1 MHKITY
7 DQINETL
14 YTEVL
19 PNGLTVYLLPKA
31 GYHKT
36 YGLFSTNYG
45 SLDNRFVPLGESEP
59 VTVPDGIAHFLE
71 HKLFEKEAGDVFQ
84 VFGKQGASANAFT
97 SFTKTSYLFSAT
109 DQIRLN
115 LETLLDFVQEPYFTK
130 ESVEKEK
137 GIIGQ
142 EIGMYQDDPY
152 FLQFSGL
159 LAQMYPDHPL
169 AVDILGTVE
178 TIDKIT
184 SEDLYLCY
192 RTFYQPSN
200 MKLLVVGNIDP
211 EETMDWIKANQA
223 GKEFPEATPIRR
235 EFPEESLANLQRTG
249 SRKLPLSRSKGALGI
264 KGLMGDLPKDSRELL
279 RFRYS
284 INLLLA
290 LLFGNTSGNYLR
302 LYDEGVIDDSFGFEY
317 DLDREFSFAAF
328 FGDSDAPE
336 VMIEA
341 VQQILLHFATDPEVN
356 EANLALLKK
365 KMLGKYFQSLNS
377 LEYIANQFTQSL
389 FGELTVFDV
398 PEVIASVT
406 LADVLAAGKVLINQ
420 DAFVTYYLY
429 PEEEN

>member
-19 PNGLTVYLLPKA
+19 PNGLSVYLLPKA

-45 SLDNRFVPLGESEP
+45 SLDNRFVPLGASEP

-184 SEDLYLCY
+184 PEDLYLCY

-211 EETMDWIKANQA
+211 EETMEWIKTNQA
-223 GKEFPEATPIRR
+223 DKDFPKATPIHR
-235 EFPEESLANLQRTG
+235 EFPEESLANIQRTG

-264 KGLMGDLPKDSRELL
+264 KGLVKDLPKESRELL

-290 LLFGNTSGNYLR
+290 LLFGNTSRNYLR

-336 VMIEA
+336 TMLAA
-341 VQQILLHFATDPEVN
+341 VQQILLNYDTDPEVN

-389 FGELTVFDV
+389 FGDLTVFDV

-406 LADVLAAGKVLINQ
+406 LADVLAAGKVLIKKE
-420 DAFVTYYLY
+420 AFTTYYLY

>member
-1 MHKITY
+1 
-7 DQINETL
+7 
-14 YTEVL
+14 
-19 PNGLTVYLLPKA
+19 
-31 GYHKT
+31 
-36 YGLFSTNYG
+36 
-45 SLDNRFVPLGESEP
+45 
-59 VTVPDGIAHFLE
+59 
-71 HKLFEKEAGDVFQ
+71 
-84 VFGKQGASANAFT
+84 
-97 SFTKTSYLFSAT
+97 
-109 DQIRLN
+109 
-115 LETLLDFVQEPYFTK
+115 
-130 ESVEKEK
+130 
-137 GIIGQ
+137 
-142 EIGMYQDDPY
+142 
-152 FLQFSGL
+152 
-159 LAQMYPDHPL
+159 
-169 AVDILGTVE
+169 
-178 TIDKIT
+178 
-184 SEDLYLCY
+184 
-192 RTFYQPSN
+192 

-211 EETMDWIKANQA
+211 EETMDWIKANQT

-389 FGELTVFDV
+389 FGDLTVFDV